1 MKTLAI
7 VFLCYVL
14 FRFIFKILAPILLSI
29 FIKKSSQRFEQNF
42 NQKQSNQREKEG
54 NVSIDKNISSASN
67 KKSDNVGDYVDF
79 EEIND

>member
-1 MKTLAI
+1 MRTLAI
-7 VFLCYVL
+7 VFLCYIL

>member
-1 MKTLAI
+1 MKTLVI

-42 NQKQSNQREKEG
+42 NQKQSNQREEEG
-54 NVSIDKNISSASN
+54 NISIDKNISSASN

>member
-1 MKTLAI
+1 MRTLVI

-42 NQKQSNQREKEG
+42 NQKQSNQREEEG
-54 NVSIDKNISSASN
+54 NISIDKNISSASN

>member
-1 MKTLAI
+1 MRYLAI
-7 VFLCYVL
+7 VFLCYIL

-42 NQKQSNQREKEG
+42 NQKQSNQREEEG

>member
-42 NQKQSNQREKEG
+42 NQKQSNQRKEEG

>member
-1 MKTLAI
+1 MRYLAI
-7 VFLCYVL
+7 VFLCYIL
-14 FRFIFKILAPILLSI
+14 FKFIFKILAPILLSI

>member
-1 MKTLAI
+1 MRYLAI
-7 VFLCYVL
+7 VFLCYIL

>member
-42 NQKQSNQREKEG
+42 NQKQSNQREEEG
-54 NVSIDKNISSASN
+54 NISIDKNISSASN

>member
-67 KKSDNVGDYVDF
+67 KKSDNIGDYVDF

>member
-42 NQKQSNQREKEG
+42 NQKQSNQREEEG

>member
-1 MKTLAI
+1 MRYLEI
-7 VFLCYVL
+7 VFLCYIL